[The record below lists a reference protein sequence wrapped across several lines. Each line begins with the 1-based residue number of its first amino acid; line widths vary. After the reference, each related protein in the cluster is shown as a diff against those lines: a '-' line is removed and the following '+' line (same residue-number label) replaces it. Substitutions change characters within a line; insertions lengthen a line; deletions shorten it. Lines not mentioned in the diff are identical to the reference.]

1 MSVCKGVVMT
11 DHAIKLGKDRSYDVG
26 VRGMK
31 KMLGSMNC
39 RFWWGQRI
47 VGNFQVP
54 SRGGE
59 LEK

>member
-1 MSVCKGVVMT
+1 MT